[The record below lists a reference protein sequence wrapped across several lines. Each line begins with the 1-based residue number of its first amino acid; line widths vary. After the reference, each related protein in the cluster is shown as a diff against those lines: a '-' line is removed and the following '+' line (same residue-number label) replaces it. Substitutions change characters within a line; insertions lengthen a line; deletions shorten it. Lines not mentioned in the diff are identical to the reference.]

1 MFTFTTIGLSVS
13 PRRITDSC
21 MGIPSGKSCWPAQSY
36 ENRTGR
42 AMSGRRST
50 PIDAKRLADFL
61 AKIEA
66 YEAVLLQRQRDI
78 ENQIVVYHMEQKSA
92 EVANTP
98 QPVLQEML
106 NSHRANDATLSRFAP
121 IDLTTLQVY
130 EEFLHPSDDLNEPLP
145 PESQAL
151 LDRFKAYAVWHPRL
165 LQVRTQVL
173 DTVWEPADVVFVVVC
188 GPSGV
193 GKSKLQRS

>member
-78 ENQIVVYHMEQKSA
+78 ENQIVVYHIEQKSA

-106 NSHRANDATLSRFAP
+106 GK
-121 IDLTTLQVY
+121 V
-130 EEFLHPSDDLNEPLP
+130 LNKRLNTPK
-145 PESQAL
+145 PELNGQNPRRAL
-151 LDRFKAYAVWHPRL
+151 LINTRPPDGELFHRTNFYQKGLTLLGKTTFDRHIKV
-165 LQVRTQVL
+165 
-173 DTVWEPADVVFVVVC
+173 DVATAEHLVEKKRAR
-188 GPSGV
+188 
-193 GKSKLQRS
+193 GKTT

>member
-1 MFTFTTIGLSVS
+1 MWGRIRALAMGSRHVHNHWVECITSSYYGQLHGHSEREIMLASAE
-13 PRRITDSC
+13 PRE
-21 MGIPSGKSCWPAQSY
+21 Q
-36 ENRTGR
+36 NRESHVR
-42 AMSGRRST
+42 T

-78 ENQIVVYHMEQKSA
+78 ENQIVVYHIEQKSA

-121 IDLTTLQVY
+121 IDLTTK
-130 EEFLHPSDDLNEPLP
+130 S
-145 PESQAL
+145 
-151 LDRFKAYAVWHPRL
+151 
-165 LQVRTQVL
+165 RTN
-173 DTVWEPADVVFVVVC
+173 PC
-188 GPSGV
+188 PSGAV
-193 GKSKLQRS
+193 CAARCQMGADACGCQKWGSRIPVC